1 MRIILTGLRSTTR
14 KDSWQSSRISSIEE
28 ISSFTLIRTGSGQRN
43 QVDGIMQEG
52 LKKTDGDGQ
61 IVDRKKQEIFPI
73 TVCVFDQRRR
83 FWWWTGTTEEL
94 RGVDFIYRKIW
105 TMKSAKTAPTCACQK
120 RSKKLLNAE
129 NIFYFF
135 LTAFPLNHTLKSRE

>member
-28 ISSFTLIRTGSGQRN
+28 ISSFTLIRTGSGSTQPSGRYN
-43 QVDGIMQEG
+43 ARGTK
-52 LKKTDGDGQ
+52 KKTDGDGQ

-105 TMKSAKTAPTCACQK
+105 RMKSAKTAPTCACQK

-129 NIFYFF
+129 NIFL